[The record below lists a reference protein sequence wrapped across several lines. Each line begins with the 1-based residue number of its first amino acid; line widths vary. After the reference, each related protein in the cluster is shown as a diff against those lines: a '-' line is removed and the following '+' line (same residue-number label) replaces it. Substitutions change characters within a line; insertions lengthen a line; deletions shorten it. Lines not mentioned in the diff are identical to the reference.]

1 MMDNKAVIKAC
12 IVLRD
17 ALRADPKLHTLE
29 LAVSPD
35 IVMLNTIDV
44 DGEKQTHLIMG
55 KETAE
60 AYLVP
65 ANTDKSAH

>member
-1 MMDNKAVIKAC
+1 MNNKSVIKAC
-12 IVLRD
+12 FMLRD

-35 IVMLNTIDV
+35 IVMLNTIGV

>member
-1 MMDNKAVIKAC
+1 MNNKSVIKAC
-12 IVLRD
+12 FMLRD

-35 IVMLNTIDV
+35 IVMLNTTDV

-55 KETAE
+55 EETAE
-60 AYLVP
+60 AYLAP
-65 ANTDKSAH
+65 AGTDKSAH